1 MLQQLT
7 SSDIIDL
14 KCKNGMAKLHI
25 NEVFPEDEGI
35 YICKATNSIGTTET
49 KCKLTIKRKRIEW

>member
-1 MLQQLT
+1 LA

-14 KCKNGMAKLHI
+14 KYKSGVAMLSI

-35 YICKATNSIGTTET
+35 YTCKATNSIGTAET
-49 KCKLTIKRKRIEW
+49 SCKLKVYRKS